1 LRLLLTL
8 HAHSPALRC
17 TAEIDNRATDHRLR
31 LRVPSGVPA
40 VPAVAGGPFGP
51 ITRPAP
57 VAVGARYPRETPVT
71 TAPAQRYVAVASGTR
86 GLALLAPGFF
96 EYELAADGDLRMT
109 LLRCVG
115 HLSRAD
121 LSTRPGHAGWPTPTP
136 EAQCPGVDRFQL
148 AVVPV
153 GVADLQAGSALPEL
167 WEDVFLPPRALW
179 LRQATPLRTPD
190 LDVRLEGGG
199 LVLSTVKPAAAGG
212 LVLRCYNAGTEPVEG
227 RWRLG
232 WAAARAELVRAD
244 ERGART
250 LTLAAGGRSIPFHA
264 GPRAIVTVLV
274 DGPP

>member
-1 LRLLLTL
+1 
-8 HAHSPALRC
+8 
-17 TAEIDNRATDHRLR
+17 
-31 LRVPSGVPA
+31 
-40 VPAVAGGPFGP
+40 VA
-51 ITRPAP
+51 
-57 VAVGARYPRETPVT
+57 

-153 GVADLQAGSALPEL
+153 GAADLLAGSALPEL

-190 LDVRLEGGG
+190 ADVRLEGGG
-199 LVLSTVKPAAAGG
+199 LVLSAVKPGAAGG

-232 WAAARAELVRAD
+232 WAALRAERVRAD
-244 ERGART
+244 EREART
-250 LTLAAGGRSIPFHA
+250 LALADGGRSIPFRA
-264 GPRAIVTVLV
+264 APRAIVTVLV

>member
-1 LRLLLTL
+1 M
-8 HAHSPALRC
+8 
-17 TAEIDNRATDHRLR
+17 
-31 LRVPSGVPA
+31 
-40 VPAVAGGPFGP
+40 
-51 ITRPAP
+51 
-57 VAVGARYPRETPVT
+57 T

-153 GVADLQAGSALPEL
+153 GAADLQAGSALPEL

-190 LDVRLEGGG
+190 LDVRARGRRPRPLGGQAGCRRRAGVALLQRGDGAGGG
-199 LVLSTVKPAAAGG
+199 SL
-212 LVLRCYNAGTEPVEG
+212 
-227 RWRLG
+227 
-232 WAAARAELVRAD
+232 AARMGRGCAPSCVRAD
-244 ERGART
+244 ERGGRA
-250 LTLAAGGRSIPFHA
+250 LALADGGRSIPFHA